1 MNRDCFNYISI
12 IGRGGFSKVW
22 KVEYKNTKVYFAL
35 KEISKVKILD
45 CKNLKSVKNEREL
58 LSKLN
63 HPFIVN
69 LHFSFQNVNYLYLV
83 MDLFTGGDL
92 RYHLFHKN
100 YFEENQTKF
109 FISCILLGLE
119 YCHTN
124 LIIHRDIK
132 PENIILDSNGYAHI
146 TDFGIALQQSK
157 HTTHSSGTPTY
168 MAPEALFGKIQTTV
182 SDYYSLGVLTYELM
196 FGVKPY
202 SGKNR
207 EEIKEKVNKY
217 EIDLN
222 IIKNYKNKC
231 SKDLIDFINKLMKK
245 DPNKRLGNLGGV
257 TDIKKHSWLINI
269 NWKELYNFQLKA
281 PFIPTGE
288 KNYEANFVSRKIKFG
303 EDTEQRYD
311 AIIKSAEYKTAFN
324 DYLYFNRYDINTHG
338 LKINFFNIHDKIYNK
353 RKLPRNNSGDNLK
366 KNNKNMI
373 VNIPLEKKIVK
384 RSISPTGE
392 RSSKAFNEANRFIN
406 RRKNFKVKYL

>member
-202 SGKNR
+202 SGK
-207 EEIKEKVNKY
+207 KEKK
-217 EIDLN
+217 
-222 IIKNYKNKC
+222 
-231 SKDLIDFINKLMKK
+231 
-245 DPNKRLGNLGGV
+245 
-257 TDIKKHSWLINI
+257 
-269 NWKELYNFQLKA
+269 
-281 PFIPTGE
+281 
-288 KNYEANFVSRKIKFG
+288 
-303 EDTEQRYD
+303 
-311 AIIKSAEYKTAFN
+311 
-324 DYLYFNRYDINTHG
+324 
-338 LKINFFNIHDKIYNK
+338 
-353 RKLPRNNSGDNLK
+353 
-366 KNNKNMI
+366 
-373 VNIPLEKKIVK
+373 
-384 RSISPTGE
+384 
-392 RSSKAFNEANRFIN
+392 
-406 RRKNFKVKYL
+406 